1 MPTVQQNPT
10 NAKQTA
16 ADKVAALKRTIDG
29 SLDVLAKAVDEV
41 RASDMF
47 RAYLDVQARFHRY
60 SWRNSMLILSQCPNA
75 SQVAGYRAW
84 QKMKRQVRKGERGI
98 RILAPCPYKREVE
111 APNGE
116 TDTVAGMFF
125 RCVSVFD
132 VKQTD
137 GVALSTMDVPTVAD
151 ASDALLADL
160 VRVAESRKIAVTFGP
175 IDGGAYGVSK
185 HGAISV
191 DDTHT
196 TGQQA
201 KTLAHEL
208 AHEALHWDIKG
219 TFTRQLAELEAESV
233 AYVVCRHFGLDSEV
247 RSSRYIALWGGDSK
261 SLKESL
267 QRIAETA
274 RDIID
279 DVESAE
285 VRRAVA

>member
-1 MPTVQQNPT
+1 MLTVQQNPQ

-41 RASDMF
+41 RASDLF
-47 RAYLDVQARFHRY
+47 RKNLDVQARFHRY

-84 QKMKRQVRKGERGI
+84 QKLKRQVRKGEHGI

-116 TDTVAGMFF
+116 TDTVSGMFF

-132 VKQTD
+132 VSQTD
-137 GVALSTMDVPTVAD
+137 GEALPTVDVPTVAD
-151 ASDALLADL
+151 AADTLLTALA
-160 VRVAESRKIAVTFGP
+160 RVAEFGKIAVTFGT

-185 HGAISV
+185 HGAIGV

-208 AHEALHWDIKG
+208 AHEALH
-219 TFTRQLAELEAESV
+219 
-233 AYVVCRHFGLDSEV
+233 
-247 RSSRYIALWGGDSK
+247 
-261 SLKESL
+261 
-267 QRIAETA
+267 
-274 RDIID
+274 
-279 DVESAE
+279 
-285 VRRAVA
+285 